1 MKRRGPRFSYVFLV
15 LQALVPQPVLCDDIL
30 SKARAANENL
40 YSSLQSFVCH
50 ERIERFRGP
59 LNAETGRALDT
70 VTANLSFEN
79 GVEHY
84 SDVRQNMRPRDGISN
99 LTGAWSEGEF
109 GTLLLQTG
117 TLLRTQPVSFQ
128 ALATLD
134 GVATAI
140 YRFDVP
146 EEISPWDLDVD
157 GRHYRLSFRTDV
169 WISIET
175 GEILKIARASS
186 GIAAETRISALEWKV
201 TLQPVDLNGK
211 QWLLPKTGE
220 YSVLYD
226 QSNRR
231 EWNLM
236 NFSDYRR
243 YGSEV
248 ALRFDVQ

>member
-1 MKRRGPRFSYVFLV
+1 LI
-15 LQALVPQPVLCDDIL
+15 LQAAIPQPALCDDIL
-30 SKARAANENL
+30 NKARTANEDL

-59 LNAETGRALDT
+59 LNAVTARALDT

-84 SDVRQNMRPRDGISN
+84 SDVRQNARVRDSISN

-109 GTLLLQTG
+109 GTLLLQTE

-128 ALATLD
+128 AFATLGD
-134 GVATAI
+134 VATAV

-146 EEISPWDLDVD
+146 EEISPWDLDVG
-157 GRHYRLSFRTDV
+157 GRHYRLPFRTDV
-169 WISIET
+169 WIATAT
-175 GEILKIARASS
+175 GEIVKISRTSLS
-186 GIAAETRISALEWKV
+186 IAAETRISALEWKV
-201 TLQPVDLNGK
+201 TLEPVDLNGK

-248 ALRFDVQ
+248 ALRFDAP

>member
-1 MKRRGPRFSYVFLV
+1 MKRRGRKFSYLLLI
-15 LQALVPQPVLCDDIL
+15 LQAAIPQPALCDDIL
-30 SKARAANENL
+30 NKARTANEDL

-50 ERIERFRGP
+50 ERIDRFRGP
-59 LNAETGRALDT
+59 LNAVTARALDT

-84 SDVRQNMRPRDGISN
+84 SDVRQNTRVRGSISN

-109 GTLLLQTG
+109 GTLLLQTE
-117 TLLRTQPVSFQ
+117 TLLRTQPISFQ
-128 ALATLD
+128 AFASIGD
-134 GVATAI
+134 VATAI

-146 EEISPWDLDVD
+146 EEISPWDLDVG
-157 GRHYRLSFRTDV
+157 GRHYRLPFRTDV
-169 WISIET
+169 WIATET
-175 GEILKIARASS
+175 GEIVKIARTSLS
-186 GIAAETRISALEWKV
+186 IAAETRISALEWKV
-201 TLQPVDLNGK
+201 TLEPVELNGK

-248 ALRFDVQ
+248 ALRFGAP

>member
-1 MKRRGPRFSYVFLV
+1 MKRRGPRFSYLFLV
-15 LQALVPQPVLCDDIL
+15 LQTLVPQPVLCDDIL
-30 SKARAANENL
+30 TKARAANENL
-40 YSSLQSFVCH
+40 YASLQSFVCH

-59 LNAETGRALDT
+59 LNAETGRTLDT

-117 TLLRTQPVSFQ
+117 TLLKTQPVSFQ

-157 GRHYRLSFRTDV
+157 GRHYRLPFRTEV

-175 GEILKIARASS
+175 GEILKIARTSS
-186 GIAAETRISALEWKV
+186 GIAAETRISALEWMV
-201 TLQPVDLNGK
+201 TLHPVDLNGK

-248 ALRFDVQ
+248 SLRFDVQ